1 MERERS
7 AMGAQKILSG
17 VFALVIAGIVI
28 VLVVFVARRVG
39 EINDVCAAGVHG
51 MDITDVCGEE
61 EE

>member
-1 MERERS
+1 
-7 AMGAQKILSG
+7 MGAQKILSG